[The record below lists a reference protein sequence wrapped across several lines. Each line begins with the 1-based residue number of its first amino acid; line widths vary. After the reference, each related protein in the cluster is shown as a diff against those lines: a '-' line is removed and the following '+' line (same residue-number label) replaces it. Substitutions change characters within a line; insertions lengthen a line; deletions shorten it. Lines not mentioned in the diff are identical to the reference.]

1 MVTPPVTPTHA
12 SACRLRAVA
21 GSALEVVEKKSLFRD
36 AQPCVISNWYNK
48 ITIECRQSKYL
59 QGKTNNKAHS
69 FFIIYSDFIS

>member
-48 ITIECRQSKYL
+48 ITIEYAGSLSIY
-59 QGKTNNKAHS
+59 GMTNNKAHS